1 MGRFD
6 TYPVSAGHFLYFS
19 ELKSG
24 DLFRLDIPAFLTD
37 YVSLEEAKKL
47 ASAYRDTGR
56 LEEALLVL
64 TNISKNLLRTS
75 SLDER
80 ADFDFA
86 LAEIHTQQGR
96 FPAARKILQPYL
108 PEPGRIGALAK
119 LHTIALDVREQ
130 ARQGST
136 AERDRLVNRG
146 VKESLAIGE
155 QHRDQED
162 IYGQSLIHAGRLYLF
177 ANDPLTALEHL
188 VKVDALHD
196 QEVRAQALFTRGD
209 AYRSLGD
216 AANVLK
222 VFVDVIHLFGE
233 DSSWGRRAIY
243 RAIELSQQDKP
254 PQEAITSLNNLMTQ
268 QADLPVLSATARL
281 RVADL
286 YYELGEQAAAL
297 ESLESILSA
306 KAIPRDLTIQ
316 AYQKKAEI
324 LSRAERYQEAADTY
338 AALATISGEGQ
349 AQLGETRKLL
359 VLQLVKKALKDRKI
373 GETRIAAKSLIHLI
387 EQYPRS
393 VEGRRA
399 YIETK
404 AMLKEIEEVQSWY
417 TDRVKNNPDHAVYR
431 YGQALAFSYSE
442 PPDIPL
448 VLDLL
453 SSRCR

>member
-1 MGRFD
+1 MH
-6 TYPVSAGHFLYFS
+6 TIT
-19 ELKSG
+19 
-24 DLFRLDIPAFLTD
+24 LDI
-37 YVSLEEAKKL
+37 
-47 ASAYRDTGR
+47 
-56 LEEALLVL
+56 
-64 TNISKNLLRTS
+64 
-75 SLDER
+75 
-80 ADFDFA
+80 
-86 LAEIHTQQGR
+86 
-96 FPAARKILQPYL
+96 
-108 PEPGRIGALAK
+108 
-119 LHTIALDVREQ
+119 REQ

-136 AERDRLVNRG
+136 AERDRLVTRG
-146 VKESLAIGE
+146 VNELLAIGN

-177 ANDPLTALEHL
+177 AEDPLTALEHL
-188 VKVDALHD
+188 VKVDALQD
-196 QEVRAQALFTRGD
+196 REVRAQALFTRGD
-209 AYRSLGD
+209 AYRALGE

-233 DSSWGRRAIY
+233 DSSWGRRAMY

-254 PQEAITSLNNLMTQ
+254 PQEAITSLNTLMTQ

-297 ESLESILSA
+297 ESLESVLSA
-306 KAIPRDLTIQ
+306 NAIPRDLTIQ

-338 AALATISGEGQ
+338 AALATLTGEGQ
-349 AQLGETRKLL
+349 AQLGETRELL

-393 VEGRRA
+393 VEAHRA

-404 AMLKEIEEVQSWY
+404 AMLKEIDEVQSWY
-417 TDRVKNNPDHAVYR
+417 TERVKNHPDHAVYR

-453 SSRCR
+453 K